1 MEGSGV
7 ELRPLGST
15 ALRISVLG
23 LGTVKLGRAQG
34 VKYPRPVTIPTD
46 DEAEA
51 LLAAAAERG
60 INFID
65 TAPAYGNAEE
75 RLGSLLGGQRDR
87 WVIATKAGEE
97 FENGQSRFDFSPRA
111 IRASVE
117 RSLVRLRTDRLDLVL
132 IHSDGEAEKR
142 LDELGVFEELAA
154 LRSAGKILAFGV
166 SVKSLE
172 GATLAIARCDA
183 VMVAL
188 NPGETTFLP
197 AVAAA
202 RERRVGVL
210 IKKALG
216 SGHLV
221 KTTSDLEQ
229 CLGLSVRT
237 PGVSSVII
245 GTANRQ
251 HLEQACDAAGRITG
265 R

>member
-1 MEGSGV
+1 M

-15 ALRISVLG
+15 SLRVSVLG

-34 VKYPRPVTIPTD
+34 VKYPRPVTIPAD
-46 DEAEA
+46 DEVKD
-51 LLAAAAERG
+51 LFAAAAERG

-75 RLGSLLGGQRDR
+75 RLGLLLGGQRDR

-97 FENGQSRFDFSPRA
+97 FENGRSRYDFSPPA

-117 RSLVRLRTDRLDLVL
+117 RSLIRLRTDRVEIVL

-142 LDELGVFEELAA
+142 LDELGVFEELTA

-166 SVKSLE
+166 SVKSME
-172 GATLAIARCDA
+172 GAMLAIGRCDA

-188 NPGETTFLP
+188 NPDETALLP
-197 AVAAA
+197 AIAAA
-202 RERRVGVL
+202 KQWGVGVL

-221 KTTSDLEQ
+221 RSASDLEQ

-245 GTANRQ
+245 GTANRN
-251 HLEQACDAAGRITG
+251 HLNEACDAADRITG
-265 R
+265 